1 MEWRGTKQQAGRAVA
16 YFLAV
21 RSSMLTAAQPP
32 VVVDGDED
40 DGVGDDDDGEGD
52 EEEERGV
59 EDEVGLLPRPL
70 VGAADEPH
78 VHALRVPRELGV
90 RRHVEYVQ
98 LQ

>member
-1 MEWRGTKQQAGRAVA
+1 
-16 YFLAV
+16 
-21 RSSMLTAAQPP
+21 MLTAAEPP

-52 EEEERGV
+52 EEEEGGV

-98 LQ
+98 LQGDRTG